1 MAAHQPTFAFKGKVE
16 EDKVA
21 NVDTLSETC
30 DHQVMRLHF
39 ASDRNSLTNQF
50 APILSLPNELLSAIF
65 QQGHLHS
72 QKSPPIEIVMS
83 HLNRRF
89 RAVAMYTRLLW
100 AKIEIF
106 SSTPFDKVHAYLHR
120 SGRTAFDLS
129 FNIDTKHCCPRYS
142 LDPTSAALL
151 FTDAEWGTIMSH
163 MTRCRRFSARF
174 DSDSCII
181 LHDMVDR
188 LREVNAP
195 LLRSFQIESLYWV
208 DEQYLEPHRKILNG
222 GAPSLTTVKVK
233 GWGLHYCLPPLTIVT
248 SLTLLP
254 ASLLTTWADLRDILS
269 GNLALTCLV
278 IGDIFVQYLPDGFES
293 AIILPSLKFL
303 RIFVNDRGGAPYVDD
318 VLLAISSAVLECI
331 FIDNAIEVDLTNIPE
346 AYPQLAMSGRFPCL
360 QHIIISLF
368 GGLDVSQEGWTTLFT
383 VFPSITRFSLRS
395 NDEAVQSESLIAL
408 LGHHTA
414 DSISPM
420 VLILPNL
427 HTLTFGK
434 ISKDAVPSLCDLV
447 STREAAGRPL
457 RLLHLPAYIL
467 HDEALGDS
475 LSRLRERVEVQE
487 YQADEIEVDGAQSW
501 DGGQ

>member
-1 MAAHQPTFAFKGKVE
+1 MATRQPTFAFEGKIGE
-16 EDKVA
+16 ERAA
-21 NVDTLSETC
+21 NVDILSETR
-30 DHQVMRLHF
+30 DQQVMLHL

-100 AKIEIF
+100 AKIDIS
-106 SSTPFDKVHAYLHR
+106 SSTPFDKVYAYLHR

-129 FNIDTKHCCPRYS
+129 FNIDTKYGCPRYS

-163 MTRCRRFSARF
+163 MTRCRQFSARF
-174 DSDSCII
+174 DSDSSII

-195 LLRSFQIESLYWV
+195 LLQTFQIESLYWV

-222 GAPSLTTVKVK
+222 GAPSLTTVKMK
-233 GWGLHYCLPPLTIVT
+233 GWGLHYCLPPLTVVT

-269 GNLALTCLV
+269 GSLALTCLV

-303 RIFVNDRGGAPYVDD
+303 RIFVNDRNGAPYVDD
-318 VLLAISSAVLECI
+318 VLLAISSAVLECL
-331 FIDNAIEVDLTNIPE
+331 FIDNAIEVDLTNLPV
-346 AYPQLAMSGRFPCL
+346 AYPQLTKSGRFPCL
-360 QHIIISLF
+360 QYLIISLF
-368 GGLDVSQEGWTTLFT
+368 GGLDVSQEAWTTLFT

-395 NDEAVQSESLIAL
+395 NDEVVRPESLIAL
-408 LGHHTA
+408 LGRHTA
-414 DSISPM
+414 DS
-420 VLILPNL
+420 ILPNL

-434 ISKDAVPSLCDLV
+434 ISKDAVSSLCDLV

-457 RLLHLPAYIL
+457 RSLHLPAYIL
-467 HDEALGDS
+467 HDDALGDS
-475 LSRLRERVEVQE
+475 LSRLRERVELQE
-487 YQADEIEVDGAQSW
+487 YQADDIEVDGAQIW
-501 DGGQ
+501 NGDQ